1 MVLWLLRAGRDVS
14 ISDVDV
20 AWIAPPYALLRSV
33 PDADVLSGSG
43 CFGVPC
49 DTDPRVHQR
58 LWHFHWRI
66 GTDCL
71 NVPYDADRSPRKS
84 NVRNCGHQSGSTW
97 SAWFNTGVMFFRA
110 RPAAVD
116 MMEEWRD
123 TMAEIKGEAQ
133 AEIDEL
139 PVLQNLP
146 QGVARD
152 VVGEDE
158 WQAEM
163 LNSLVIAILSGFLL
177 VFAVLCCST
186 SG

>member
-33 PDADVLSGSG
+33 PDADVLSGSD

-49 DTDPRVHQR
+49 DTDPRVHQQ

-116 MMEEWRD
+116 MMAEWRD

-133 AEIDEL
+133 ARRRLSASALAFHSTLLLIPHSFPPGAHTHTQTHTHTHTHTHTL
-139 PVLQNLP
+139 TH
-146 QGVARD
+146 
-152 VVGEDE
+152 
-158 WQAEM
+158 
-163 LNSLVIAILSGFLL
+163 SL
-177 VFAVLCCST
+177 T
-186 SG
+186 H